1 MNAITE
7 AEDLIAWFFE
17 RAHHGKQIVPRML
30 TANTN
35 HHQQEE
41 MEGIVYWKSPSSK
54 THKHTASSY
63 FLQATKF
70 RAVNKRKGNLHI
82 YAVDV

>member
-1 MNAITE
+1 MKLVRIIWKRNMKIIHKDDNMVIE
-7 AEDLIAWFFE
+7 EE
-17 RAHHGKQIVPRML
+17 
-30 TANTN
+30 
-35 HHQQEE
+35 QEG

-54 THKHTASSY
+54 THKHTASLY